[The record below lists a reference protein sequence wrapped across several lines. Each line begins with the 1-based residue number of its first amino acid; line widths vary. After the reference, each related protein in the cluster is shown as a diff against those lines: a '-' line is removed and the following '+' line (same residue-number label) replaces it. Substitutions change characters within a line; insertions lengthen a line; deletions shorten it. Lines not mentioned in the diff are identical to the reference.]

1 VWSVGSI
8 GGVVEALKERMG
20 NRITIIGCVAIVCVC
35 ALLAYSIHTAQAV
48 FGPPPV
54 VVVSKPSVTSVKRL
68 AQLAT
73 LRVAVR
79 AIVEVK
85 QEGYMGYWLGSS
97 RLIYDARGDAL
108 IGVNL
113 STIEVA
119 EMDEAAKT
127 ATVTLKL
134 PQVLSHRVILERS
147 DFLVED
153 QTYFSSEEARQAMR
167 RQAQRQAEPEIKR
180 EAEQDELMKTAREEA
195 ETVLEEFYSPLGWT
209 LRVRWVP

>member
-1 VWSVGSI
+1 MS
-8 GGVVEALKERMG
+8 
-20 NRITIIGCVAIVCVC
+20 NRLTILGCVAIVCVC
-35 ALLAYSIHTAQAV
+35 ALIAYSIHTASAV
-48 FGPPPV
+48 FGPAPV
-54 VVVSKPSVTSVKRL
+54 VIQTTPSVTSVKRL

-85 QEGYMGYWLGSS
+85 QDGYLGHWLGSS

-108 IGVNL
+108 IGVDL

-127 ATVTLKL
+127 ATVTLKR
-134 PQVLSHRVILERS
+134 PRVLSHRVILERS

-153 QTYFSSEEARQAMR
+153 QTYFTSESSRQALR

-180 EAEQDELMKTAREEA
+180 EAEQEDLLKTAREQA
-195 ETVLEEFYSPLGWT
+195 ETVLREFYEPLGWR
-209 LRVRWVP
+209 LRFTWVP